1 MGSGMQTHCGLRPFA
16 PPPLPTRRR
25 RPRGVTVTH
34 AALLDPP
41 TFLDECFEILRR
53 PEIFLRLRERESD
66 AASRA

>member
-1 MGSGMQTHCGLRPFA
+1 MHTYPCLRSPG
-16 PPPLPTRRR
+16 PPSLPTRRR

-53 PEIFLRLRERESD
+53 PEIFRLLRERERVSSG
-66 AASRA
+66 A